1 MFGKKKQ
8 TSIGDPFFARVEQTE
23 IDLNDEVIQDL
34 AEKSGVS
41 ESWPN
46 VSLSGLQQ
54 FAAGLV
60 NDVVR
65 AGDHDVRLG
74 NVVYFISNEKGRAEP
89 TGLSWERATLTAGFE
104 NIVVSTADHIFN
116 DTEIRQDEDMTYD
129 IIVEAL
135 QPLMDAVLVDG
146 SLSSDDLPNLP
157 SAEQFRQARETGEV
171 LTVEPNK
178 FQRTT
183 AEVKLPVVE
192 STKADSTEAESSEH
206 TNDAIWEYPNGVTF
220 TAGPTIPKI
229 VDQPKRPSSGEI
241 VKPTVQAVVPTQD
254 NSEGVMTESD
264 PTQKLIDRVNLAPNA
279 FEMSDVKADLPA
291 EHPDYVVSH
300 LNADKAK
307 ANDFLNDTS
316 NIYTQKI
323 RKAMSDLLKQQQAK
337 TKAAVEQL
345 RDTNVAETVDAQMKE
360 ERATEFETRYAQAH
374 QAREAGYRTAVEDE
388 NARHD
393 NTLKTLK
400 SDFVSDLEALK
411 VSVNQELDNWF
422 IERSKDLQSNLQST
436 VDDQVSEVTSQAQTE
451 TLTSLKAL
459 RDDLLAQ
466 NTQSLLDMHQKLEE
480 DISHKRAQYQSEHEK
495 AMISATELES
505 AKTHAGNLSELE
517 QQVQIL
523 KQTNFNLEQQL
534 KGKDI
539 VNSDE
544 VSQLRQQL
552 QMLQN
557 APKTTSPDETNQQLM
572 TLLAAQMKQP
582 QVEQRKTSAWQSA
595 AIGVLAVLAIGGAG
609 FGGYAMAQHKTDSA
623 AQSSKAVSASSHN
636 EDNVTVT
643 IAPES
648 TEASSSSKVSTSSSQ
663 SSSSS
668 SQANSSSTLADRYHV
683 GEDVS
688 ATINGQTVSAKVVSV
703 QDNTITVHHDGYDYV
718 VPFDN

>member
-23 IDLNDEVIQDL
+23 IDLNDEVIKDL

-74 NVVYFISNEKGRAEP
+74 NVVYFITNEKGRAEP

-135 QPLMDAVLVDG
+135 QPLMDAVLADG
-146 SLSSDDLPNLP
+146 SLSSDDLPDLP
-157 SAEQFRQARETGEV
+157 SEEQFRQARETGEV

-183 AEVKLPVVE
+183 IEVKPPLVQDVDNETSDQSQEKVVK
-192 STKADSTEAESSEH
+192 TVPD
-206 TNDAIWEYPNGVTF
+206 
-220 TAGPTIPKI
+220 IPKI
-229 VDQPKRPSSGEI
+229 VDQPKQPSTAET
-241 VKPTVQAVVPTQD
+241 VKPIVRAVVPTQD
-254 NSEGVMTESD
+254 NSEGVVTESD
-264 PTQKLIDRVNLAPNA
+264 PTQKLIDRVNLRPNA
-279 FEMSDVKADLPA
+279 FELSDVKADLPA
-291 EHPDYVVSH
+291 EHPDYVVSR

-345 RDTNVAETVDAQMKE
+345 RDTNVSETVDAQMKE

-393 NTLKTLK
+393 HTLKTLK
-400 SDFVSDLEALK
+400 SEFVSDLEALK

-422 IERSKDLQSNLQST
+422 IERSKDLQSNLQAT
-436 VDDQVSEVTSQAQTE
+436 VDDQVSEVTLQAQTE

-459 RDDLLAQ
+459 RDELLAQ

-480 DISHKRAQYQSEHEK
+480 DISNKRAQYQSEHEK
-495 AMISATELES
+495 AMISATKLES
-505 AKTHAGNLSELE
+505 AKTHAGSLSELE

-523 KQTNFNLEQQL
+523 KQTNQNLEQQL
-534 KGKDI
+534 KGKDT

-557 APKTTSPDETNQQLM
+557 TRKTTSHDETNQQLM
-572 TLLAAQMKQP
+572 TLLAAQIKQP
-582 QVEQRKTSAWQSA
+582 QVEQKKTSAWQSA
-595 AIGVLAVLAIGGAG
+595 AIGVLAVLAIGDAG

-623 AQSSKAVSASSHN
+623 TQSSKSVSASSHN
-636 EDNVTVT
+636 EGNAIVTL
-643 IAPES
+643 APES
-648 TEASSSSKVSTSSSQ
+648 SEAGSSSKVSASSSQ

-683 GEDVS
+683 GEDVD
-688 ATINGQTVSAKVVSV
+688 ATINGQTVTAKVVSV
-703 QDNTITVHHDGYDYV
+703 QDKTITVHHDGYDYV

>member
-8 TSIGDPFFARVEQTE
+8 TSIGDPFFARVEQSE

-46 VSLSGLQQ
+46 VSLAGLQQ

-65 AGDHDVRLG
+65 AGDHDIRLG
-74 NVVYFISNEKGRAEP
+74 NVVYFITNEKGRAEP

-104 NIVVSTADHIFN
+104 NIVVGTADHIFN

-129 IIVEAL
+129 IIVEAI
-135 QPLMDAVLVDG
+135 QPLMDAVLADG
-146 SLSSDDLPNLP
+146 SLSSDDLPDLP
-157 SAEQFRQARETGEV
+157 SEEQFRQARETGEV
-171 LTVEPNK
+171 LTIEPNK

-183 AEVKLPVVE
+183 IEVKPPVVQAVE
-192 STKADSTEAESSEH
+192 NETSEQSQEKVVK
-206 TNDAIWEYPNGVTF
+206 TVPA
-220 TAGPTIPKI
+220 IPKI
-229 VDQPKRPSSGEI
+229 VDQPKQPSTAET
-241 VKPTVQAVVPTQD
+241 VKPMGRAVVPTQD

-264 PTQKLIDRVNLAPNA
+264 PTQKLIDCVNLAPNA
-279 FEMSDVKADLPA
+279 FEISDVKADLPA
-291 EHPDYVVSH
+291 EHPDYVVSR

-323 RKAMSDLLKQQQAK
+323 RKAMSDLLKQQQGK
-337 TKAAVEQL
+337 TKASVEQL
-345 RDTNVAETVDAQMKE
+345 RDTNVSETVDAQMKE
-360 ERATEFETRYAQAH
+360 ERANEFETRYARAH

-422 IERSKDLQSNLQST
+422 LERSKDLHSNLQAT
-436 VDDQVSEVTSQAQTE
+436 VDNQVSEVTSQAQTE

-459 RDDLLAQ
+459 RDELLAQ
-466 NTQSLLDMHQKLEE
+466 NSQSLLDMHQKLEE
-480 DISHKRAQYQSEHEK
+480 NISNKRAQYQSEHEQ
-495 AMISATELES
+495 AMISATELVS
-505 AKTHAGNLSELE
+505 AKTHAGNLSDLE

-523 KQTNFNLEQQL
+523 KQTNLNLEQQL
-534 KGKDI
+534 KGKAA
-539 VNSDE
+539 VNNDE

-557 APKTTSPDETNQQLM
+557 APKATAHDETNQQLM

-582 QVEQRKTSAWQSA
+582 PVAQKKASGWQSA

-609 FGGYAMAQHKTDSA
+609 FGGYAMAQHKTNSA
-623 AQSSKAVSASSHN
+623 AQSSKTVSASSHN
-636 EDNVTVT
+636 ESNATVT
-643 IAPES
+643 LAPDSTSSIA
-648 TEASSSSKVSTSSSQ
+648 TSKVESSSSQ

-668 SQANSSSTLADRYHV
+668 SQASSTSTLADRYHV
-683 GEDVS
+683 GEDVD
-688 ATINGQTVSAKVVSV
+688 ATINGQTVTAKVVSV
-703 QDNTITVHHDGYDYV
+703 QDKTITVHHDGYDYV

>member
-23 IDLNDEVIQDL
+23 IDLNDEVIKDL

-74 NVVYFISNEKGRAEP
+74 NVVYFITNEKGRAEP

-135 QPLMDAVLVDG
+135 QPLLDAVLADG
-146 SLSSDDLPNLP
+146 SLSSDDLPDLP
-157 SAEQFRQARETGEV
+157 SEEQFRQARETGEV

-183 AEVKLPVVE
+183 IEVKPPLVQDVDNETSDQSQEKVVK
-192 STKADSTEAESSEH
+192 TVPD
-206 TNDAIWEYPNGVTF
+206 
-220 TAGPTIPKI
+220 IPKI
-229 VDQPKRPSSGEI
+229 VDQPKQPSTAET
-241 VKPTVQAVVPTQD
+241 VKPIVRAVVPTQD
-254 NSEGVMTESD
+254 NSEGVVTESD
-264 PTQKLIDRVNLAPNA
+264 PTQKLIDRVNLTPNA
-279 FEMSDVKADLPA
+279 FELSDVKADLPA
-291 EHPDYVVSH
+291 EHPDYVVSR

-345 RDTNVAETVDAQMKE
+345 RDTNVSETVDAQMKE

-388 NARHD
+388 NARQN

-422 IERSKDLQSNLQST
+422 IERSKDLQSNLQAT

-459 RDDLLAQ
+459 RDELLAQ

-480 DISHKRAQYQSEHEK
+480 DISNKRAQYQSEHEK

-505 AKTHAGNLSELE
+505 AKTHAGSLSELE

-523 KQTNFNLEQQL
+523 KQTNLNLEQKL
-534 KGKDI
+534 KGKDA
-539 VNSDE
+539 VNNDE

-557 APKTTSPDETNQQLM
+557 APKTSSHDETNQQLM
-572 TLLAAQMKQP
+572 TLLAAQIKQP
-582 QVEQRKTSAWQSA
+582 QVEQKKTSAWQSA

-609 FGGYAMAQHKTDSA
+609 FGGYAIAQHKTDA
-623 AQSSKAVSASSHN
+623 TAQSSKAVSAISHN
-636 EDNVTVT
+636 EGNATVT
-643 IAPES
+643 LAPES
-648 TEASSSSKVSTSSSQ
+648 SEAGSSSKVSASSSQ

-683 GEDVS
+683 GEDVD
-688 ATINGQTVSAKVVSV
+688 ATINGQTVTAKVVSV
-703 QDNTITVHHDGYDYV
+703 QDKTITVHHDGYDYV

>member
-8 TSIGDPFFARVEQTE
+8 TSIGNPFFARVEQTE
-23 IDLNDEVIQDL
+23 IDFNDEVIKDL

-74 NVVYFISNEKGRAEP
+74 NVVYFITNEKGRAEP

-135 QPLMDAVLVDG
+135 QPLMDAVLTDG
-146 SLSSDDLPNLP
+146 SLSSDDLPDLP
-157 SAEQFRQARETGEV
+157 SEEQFRQARETGEV
-171 LTVEPNK
+171 LTIEPNK

-183 AEVKLPVVE
+183 IEVKPPV
-192 STKADSTEAESSEH
+192 
-206 TNDAIWEYPNGVTF
+206 
-220 TAGPTIPKI
+220 
-229 VDQPKRPSSGEI
+229 
-241 VKPTVQAVVPTQD
+241 VQAVENETSDQSHEKVVTTVPVIPKVVEQPIPTQD
-254 NSEGVMTESD
+254 NAEGIMTESD
-264 PTQKLIDRVNLAPNA
+264 PTQKLIDRVNLTPNA
-279 FEMSDVKADLPA
+279 FELSDVKADLPA
-291 EHPDYVVSH
+291 EHPDYVVSR

-422 IERSKDLQSNLQST
+422 IERSRDLQSNLQVT
-436 VDDQVSEVTSQAQTE
+436 VDDQVSEVMSQAQTE

-459 RDDLLAQ
+459 RDELLAQ

-480 DISHKRAQYQSEHEK
+480 DISNKRSQYQSEHEK

-505 AKTHAGNLSELE
+505 AKTHSGSLSELE

-523 KQTNFNLEQQL
+523 KQTNLNLEQQL
-534 KGKDI
+534 KGKDA
-539 VNSDE
+539 VNIDE

-557 APKTTSPDETNQQLM
+557 APKTTSHDETNQQLM
-572 TLLAAQMKQP
+572 TLLAAQIQQP
-582 QVEQRKTSAWQSA
+582 KVEQKKTSAWQSS
-595 AIGVLAVLAIGGAG
+595 AIGFLAVLAIGGAG
-609 FGGYAMAQHKTDSA
+609 FGGYAMAQHKTDA
-623 AQSSKAVSASSHN
+623 TAQSSKAVSASGHN
-636 EDNVTVT
+636 EGNATVT
-643 IAPES
+643 LAPES
-648 TEASSSSKVSTSSSQ
+648 SEAGSSSNVSASSSQ

-668 SQANSSSTLADRYHV
+668 SQANTSSTLADRYQV
-683 GEDVS
+683 GEDVD
-688 ATINGQTVSAKVVSV
+688 ATINGQTVTAKVVSV
-703 QDNTITVHHDGYDYV
+703 QDKTITVHHDGYDYV

>member
-23 IDLNDEVIQDL
+23 INLNDEVIQDL

-74 NVVYFISNEKGRAEP
+74 NVVYFITNEKGRAEP

-129 IIVEAL
+129 IIVDAL
-135 QPLMDAVLVDG
+135 QPLMDAVLADG
-146 SLSSDDLPNLP
+146 SLSSDDLPDLP
-157 SAEQFRQARETGEV
+157 SEEQFRQARETGEV
-171 LTVEPNK
+171 LTVEPKK

-183 AEVKLPVVE
+183 IEDKPPVVQAVE
-192 STKADSTEAESSEH
+192 NETSAQSQEK
-206 TNDAIWEYPNGVTF
+206 GVKTV
-220 TAGPTIPKI
+220 PDIPRI
-229 VDQPKRPSSGEI
+229 VDQPKQPSTAET
-241 VKPTVQAVVPTQD
+241 VKPIVRAVVPTQD
-254 NSEGVMTESD
+254 NSEGVMTEND
-264 PTQKLIDRVNLAPNA
+264 PTQKLIDRVNLSPNA
-279 FEMSDVKADLPA
+279 FEISDVKADLPA
-291 EHPDYVVSH
+291 EHPDYVVSR

-345 RDTNVAETVDAQMKE
+345 RDTNVSETVDAQMKE

-388 NARHD
+388 NTRHD

-422 IERSKDLQSNLQST
+422 IERSKDLQSNLQAT

-459 RDDLLAQ
+459 RDELLAQ
-466 NTQSLLDMHQKLEE
+466 NTRSLLDMHQKLGE
-480 DISHKRAQYQSEHEK
+480 DISNKRAQYQSEHEK

-505 AKTHAGNLSELE
+505 AKTHAGSLSELE

-523 KQTNFNLEQQL
+523 KQTNLNLEQQL
-534 KGKDI
+534 KSKDA
-539 VNSDE
+539 VNNDE

-557 APKTTSPDETNQQLM
+557 APKTSSHDETNQQLM
-572 TLLAAQMKQP
+572 TLLAAQIKQP
-582 QVEQRKTSAWQSA
+582 QVEQKKTSAWQSA

-609 FGGYAMAQHKTDSA
+609 FGGYAMAQHKTDA
-623 AQSSKAVSASSHN
+623 TAQSSKAVSASSHN
-636 EDNVTVT
+636 EGNATVT
-643 IAPES
+643 LAPELS
-648 TEASSSSKVSTSSSQ
+648 EAGSSSKVSASSSQ

-668 SQANSSSTLADRYHV
+668 SQANTSSTLADRYHV
-683 GEDVS
+683 GEDVD
-688 ATINGQTVSAKVVSV
+688 ATINGQTVTAKVVSV
-703 QDNTITVHHDGYDYV
+703 QDKTITVHHDGYDYV

>member
-1 MFGKKKQ
+1 MFWKKKQ
-8 TSIGDPFFARVEQTE
+8 TSIGEPFFARVEQTE

-65 AGDHDVRLG
+65 AGDHDLRLG
-74 NVVYFISNEKGRAEP
+74 HVVYFTTNEKGRAEP
-89 TGLSWERATLTAGFE
+89 TGLSWEKATLTAGFE

-116 DTEIRQDEDMTYD
+116 DTEIRQDEEMTYD

-135 QPLMDAVLVDG
+135 QPLMDAVIADG
-146 SLSSDDLPNLP
+146 TLSSDDLPVYP
-157 SAEQFRQARETGEV
+157 SEEQFRKARETGEV

-178 FQRTT
+178 FHRTT
-183 AEVKLPVVE
+183 IEVKPPLAQAVE
-192 STKADSTEAESSEH
+192 NEKAVPISPDVAKKAE
-206 TNDAIWEYPNGVTF
+206 
-220 TAGPTIPKI
+220 
-229 VDQPKRPSSGEI
+229 QPKLPSTDDTTKPN
-241 VKPTVQAVVPTQD
+241 VKTVVPTQD
-254 NSEGVMTESD
+254 KSAGIMNESD
-264 PTQKLIDRVNLAPNA
+264 PTQKLIDHVNLVPSA
-279 FEMSDVKADLPA
+279 FELSDVKPDLPA
-291 EHPDYVVSH
+291 EHPDYVVSR

-345 RDTNVAETVDAQMKE
+345 RDTNVAETVDAQMKA

-393 NTLKTLK
+393 QTLKTLK

-422 IERSKDLQSNLQST
+422 IERSKDLQSNLQAT
-436 VDDQVSEVTSQAQTE
+436 VADQVSEVTSQAQTE

-459 RDDLLAQ
+459 RDELLAQ

-480 DISHKRAQYQSEHEK
+480 DISNKRTQYQSEHEK

-523 KQTNFNLEQQL
+523 KQTNLNLEQQL
-534 KGKDI
+534 KGKDA
-539 VNSDE
+539 VNHDE
-544 VSQLRQQL
+544 VSQLKQQL

-557 APKTTSPDETNQQLM
+557 APKAQTHDDTNQQLM
-572 TLLAAQMKQP
+572 TLLATQMKQP
-582 QVEQRKTSAWQSA
+582 PVEQKKTSGWQSA
-595 AIGVLAVLAIGGAG
+595 VIGVLAVLAIGGAG
-609 FGGYAMAQHKTDSA
+609 LGGYAIAQHKTDTT
-623 AQSSKAVSASSHN
+623 AQSSKSVSASSHN
-636 EDNVTVT
+636 AGNATVSL
-643 IAPES
+643 AP
-648 TEASSSSKVSTSSSQ
+648 SSSDANSASKVSASSSSQ
-663 SSSSS
+663 SSVSS
-668 SQANSSSTLADRYHV
+668 SQASSSSTLADRYHI
-683 GEDVS
+683 GEEVQ
-688 ATINGQTVSAKVVSV
+688 ATINGQTVTAKVVSV
-703 QDNTITVHHDGYDYV
+703 QDKTITVHHDGYDYV

>member
-23 IDLNDEVIQDL
+23 IVLNDEVIQDL
-34 AEKSGVS
+34 ADKSGVS
-41 ESWPN
+41 ESWPD

-74 NVVYFISNEKGRAEP
+74 NVVYFITNEKGRAEP

-116 DTEIRQDEDMTYD
+116 ETEIRQDEDMTYD

-135 QPLMDAVLVDG
+135 QPLMDAVLADG
-146 SLSSDDLPNLP
+146 SLSSDDLPDLP
-157 SAEQFRQARETGEV
+157 SEEQFRQARETGEV

-178 FQRTT
+178 FKRKTIE
-183 AEVKLPVVE
+183 AKPPVVQAVE
-192 STKADSTEAESSEH
+192 NETIDQSQEK
-206 TNDAIWEYPNGVTF
+206 GVKTVP
-220 TAGPTIPKI
+220 AIPKI
-229 VDQPKRPSSGEI
+229 VDQPKQPSTAET
-241 VKPTVQAVVPTQD
+241 VKPIVRAVVPTQD

-291 EHPDYVVSH
+291 EHPDYVVSR

-345 RDTNVAETVDAQMKE
+345 RDTNVSETVDAQMKE

-374 QAREAGYRTAVEDE
+374 QAREAGYRTAVEYE

-422 IERSKDLQSNLQST
+422 IERSKDLQNNLQTT

-459 RDDLLAQ
+459 RDELLAQ

-505 AKTHAGNLSELE
+505 AKTHAGSLSELE

-523 KQTNFNLEQQL
+523 KQTNLNLEQQL
-534 KGKDI
+534 KGKDA

-557 APKTTSPDETNQQLM
+557 APKAQAHDDTNQQLM
-572 TLLAAQMKQP
+572 TLLATQMKQP
-582 QVEQRKTSAWQSA
+582 QVEQKKTSAWHSA

-623 AQSSKAVSASSHN
+623 AQSSKAVYASSHN
-636 EDNVTVT
+636 EGNATVT
-643 IAPES
+643 LAPES
-648 TEASSSSKVSTSSSQ
+648 SEAGSSSKVSASSSQ

-683 GEDVS
+683 GEDVD
-688 ATINGQTVSAKVVSV
+688 ATINGQTVTAKVVSV
-703 QDNTITVHHDGYDYV
+703 QDKTITVHHDGYDYV

>member
-8 TSIGDPFFARVEQTE
+8 TSIGDPFFARVEQSE
-23 IDLNDEVIQDL
+23 VDLNDEVIQDL
-34 AEKSGVS
+34 AEQSGVS

-54 FAAGLV
+54 FAVGLV

-65 AGDHDVRLG
+65 AGDHDIRLG
-74 NVVYFISNEKGRAEP
+74 NVVYFTTNERGRAEP

-135 QPLMDAVLVDG
+135 QPLMDAVLADG
-146 SLSSDDLPNLP
+146 SLSSDDLPDLP
-157 SAEQFRQARETGEV
+157 SGEQFRQARETGEA
-171 LTVEPNK
+171 LTIEPNK
-178 FQRTT
+178 FQRTN
-183 AEVKLPVVE
+183 AEVKPPVVE
-192 STKADSTEAESSEH
+192 SIKAESTESKSSAQSNE
-206 TNDAIWEYPNGVTF
+206 
-220 TAGPTIPKI
+220 KI
-229 VDQPKRPSSGEI
+229 VMTTPAIRKVVEQSKQPVSFESMQPN
-241 VKPTVQAVVPTQD
+241 VKAVVPSHD
-254 NSEGVMTESD
+254 ESESLTPESN
-264 PTQKLIDRVNLAPNA
+264 PTQKLIDRVNLMPTT
-279 FEMSDVKADLPA
+279 FEMSDVQPDLPA
-291 EHPDYVVSH
+291 EHPDYVISR

-323 RKAMSDLLKQQQAK
+323 RKAMADLLKQQQVK
-337 TKAAVEQL
+337 TKASVEQL
-345 RDTNVAETVDAQMKE
+345 RDTNVSETVDAQMKE
-360 ERATEFETRYAQAH
+360 ERANEFETRYARAH

-422 IERSKDLQSNLQST
+422 LERSKDLQSNLQAT
-436 VDDQVSEVTSQAQTE
+436 VNDQVSEVTSQAQTE

-466 NTQSLLDMHQKLEE
+466 NTQSLRDMHQKLEE
-480 DISHKRAQYQSEHEK
+480 DISNKQAQYQSEHEK

-505 AKTHAGNLSELE
+505 ARTHAGNLSDLE

-523 KQTNFNLEQQL
+523 KQTNLNLEQQL
-534 KGKDI
+534 KGKDT
-539 VNSDE
+539 VNNDE
-544 VSQLRQQL
+544 ISKLRQQL

-557 APKTTSPDETNQQLM
+557 ATKATVHDETNQQLM
-572 TLLAAQMKQP
+572 TLLASQMKQP
-582 QVEQRKTSAWQSA
+582 QVAQRKVNGWQSA

-623 AQSSKAVSASSHN
+623 TQSSKAVSASSHN
-636 EDNVTVT
+636 ESNATVT
-643 IAPES
+643 LAPES
-648 TEASSSSKVSTSSSQ
+648 TSSIATSKVESSSSQ

-668 SQANSSSTLADRYHV
+668 SQASSTSTLADRYHV
-683 GEDVS
+683 GEDVD
-688 ATINGQTVSAKVVSV
+688 ATINGQTVTAKVLSV
-703 QDNTITVHHDGYDYV
+703 QDKTITVHHDGYDYV

>member
-8 TSIGDPFFARVEQTE
+8 TSIGDPFFTRVEQTE
-23 IDLNDEVIQDL
+23 IDFNDEVIQGL
-34 AEKSGVS
+34 AEKSGIS

-74 NVVYFISNEKGRAEP
+74 NVVYFITNEKGRAEP

-116 DTEIRQDEDMTYD
+116 DTEIRQDEDMTYE

-135 QPLMDAVLVDG
+135 QPLMDAVLADG
-146 SLSSDDLPNLP
+146 SLSSDDLPDIP
-157 SAEQFRQARETGEV
+157 SEEQFRQARETGEV

-183 AEVKLPVVE
+183 IEVKPLVQAVDNETSDQSEEKVVKTV
-192 STKADSTEAESSEH
+192 SA
-206 TNDAIWEYPNGVTF
+206 
-220 TAGPTIPKI
+220 IPKI
-229 VDQPKRPSSGEI
+229 VERPKQPASGDI
-241 VKPTVQAVVPTQD
+241 VKPIVQAVVPTQD
-254 NSEGVMTESD
+254 NSEGVMTEND
-264 PTQKLIDRVNLAPNA
+264 PTQKLVDRVNLAPNA

-291 EHPDYVVSH
+291 EHPDYVVSR

-323 RKAMSDLLKQQQAK
+323 RKAMSDLLKQEQAK

-345 RDTNVAETVDAQMKE
+345 RDTNVSETVDAQMKE

-374 QAREAGYRTAVEDE
+374 RAREAGYRTAVEDE

-400 SDFVSDLEALK
+400 SEFVSDLEALK

-422 IERSKDLQSNLQST
+422 IERSKDLQSNLQAT

-451 TLTSLKAL
+451 TLTSLKL
-459 RDDLLAQ
+459 CVM
-466 NTQSLLDMHQKLEE
+466 S
-480 DISHKRAQYQSEHEK
+480 Y
-495 AMISATELES
+495 
-505 AKTHAGNLSELE
+505 
-517 QQVQIL
+517 
-523 KQTNFNLEQQL
+523 
-534 KGKDI
+534 
-539 VNSDE
+539 
-544 VSQLRQQL
+544 
-552 QMLQN
+552 
-557 APKTTSPDETNQQLM
+557 
-572 TLLAAQMKQP
+572 
-582 QVEQRKTSAWQSA
+582 
-595 AIGVLAVLAIGGAG
+595 
-609 FGGYAMAQHKTDSA
+609 
-623 AQSSKAVSASSHN
+623 
-636 EDNVTVT
+636 
-643 IAPES
+643 
-648 TEASSSSKVSTSSSQ
+648 
-663 SSSSS
+663 
-668 SQANSSSTLADRYHV
+668 
-683 GEDVS
+683 
-688 ATINGQTVSAKVVSV
+688 
-703 QDNTITVHHDGYDYV
+703 
-718 VPFDN
+718 

>member
-23 IDLNDEVIQDL
+23 IDINDEVIQDL

-74 NVVYFISNEKGRAEP
+74 NVVYFITNEKGRAEP

-135 QPLMDAVLVDG
+135 QPLMDAVLADG
-146 SLSSDDLPNLP
+146 SLSSDDLPDLP
-157 SAEQFRQARETGEV
+157 SEEQFRQARETGEV

-183 AEVKLPVVE
+183 IEIKPPVVQ
-192 STKADSTEAESSEH
+192 A
-206 TNDAIWEYPNGVTF
+206 
-220 TAGPTIPKI
+220 
-229 VDQPKRPSSGEI
+229 VDNETSDQSQEKVVKTVPDISKLVEQPKQPSTAET
-241 VKPTVQAVVPTQD
+241 VKPIVQAVVPTQD
-254 NSEGVMTESD
+254 NAEGVMTEND
-264 PTQKLIDRVNLAPNA
+264 PTQKLIDRVNLAPSA

-291 EHPDYVVSH
+291 EHPDYVVSR

-345 RDTNVAETVDAQMKE
+345 RDTNVSETVDAQMKE

-393 NTLKTLK
+393 NTFKTLK

-422 IERSKDLQSNLQST
+422 IERSKDLQSNLQAT

-480 DISHKRAQYQSEHEK
+480 
-495 AMISATELES
+495 
-505 AKTHAGNLSELE
+505 
-517 QQVQIL
+517 
-523 KQTNFNLEQQL
+523 
-534 KGKDI
+534 
-539 VNSDE
+539 

-557 APKTTSPDETNQQLM
+557 APKTTSHDETNQQLM
-572 TLLAAQMKQP
+572 TLLAAQIKQP
-582 QVEQRKTSAWQSA
+582 QVEQKKTSAWQSS
-595 AIGVLAVLAIGGAG
+595 AIGFLAVLAIGGAG
-609 FGGYAMAQHKTDSA
+609 FGGYAMAQHKTDA
-623 AQSSKAVSASSHN
+623 TAQSSKAVSASGHN
-636 EDNVTVT
+636 EGNATVT
-643 IAPES
+643 LAPES
-648 TEASSSSKVSTSSSQ
+648 SEAGSSSKVSASSSQ

-668 SQANSSSTLADRYHV
+668 SQANTSSTLADRYHV
-683 GEDVS
+683 GEDVD
-688 ATINGQTVSAKVVSV
+688 ATINGQTVTAKVVSV
-703 QDNTITVHHDGYDYV
+703 QDKTITVHHDGYDYV

>member
-34 AEKSGVS
+34 VEKSGVS
-41 ESWPN
+41 ENWPN
-46 VSLSGLQQ
+46 VSLTGLQK

-74 NVVYFISNEKGRAEP
+74 NVVYFINNEKGRAEP

-116 DTEIRQDEDMTYD
+116 DTEIRQDENMTYD

-135 QPLMDAVLVDG
+135 QPLMDALLADG
-146 SLSSDDLPNLP
+146 SLSSDDLPCLP
-157 SAEQFRQARETGEV
+157 SEEQFRQARETGEV

-183 AEVKLPVVE
+183 IEVKPLVQAVDNETSDQSQEKVVK
-192 STKADSTEAESSEH
+192 TVPA
-206 TNDAIWEYPNGVTF
+206 
-220 TAGPTIPKI
+220 IPKI
-229 VDQPKRPSSGEI
+229 FEQPKQPASGDI
-241 VKPTVQAVVPTQD
+241 VKPIVQAVVPTQD
-254 NSEGVMTESD
+254 NSEGVMTEND
-264 PTQKLIDRVNLAPNA
+264 PTQKLIDRVNLAQNA

-291 EHPDYVVSH
+291 EHPDYVVSR

-323 RKAMSDLLKQQQAK
+323 RKAMSDLLKQEQAK
-337 TKAAVEQL
+337 TKATVEQL
-345 RDTNVAETVDAQMKE
+345 RDTNISETVDAQMKE

-422 IERSKDLQSNLQST
+422 IERSKDLQNNLQTT

-459 RDDLLAQ
+459 RDELLAQ

-480 DISHKRAQYQSEHEK
+480 DISHKRAKYQSEHEK

-505 AKTHAGNLSELE
+505 AKTHAGSLSELE

-523 KQTNFNLEQQL
+523 KQTNLNLEQQL
-534 KGKDI
+534 KGKDA

-557 APKTTSPDETNQQLM
+557 APKTTSHDETNQQLM

-582 QVEQRKTSAWQSA
+582 QVEQKKTSAWQSA

-609 FGGYAMAQHKTDSA
+609 FGGYAMAQQRTDSA
-623 AQSSKAVSASSHN
+623 AQSSKAVYASSHN
-636 EDNVTVT
+636 EGNATVT
-643 IAPES
+643 LAPES
-648 TEASSSSKVSTSSSQ
+648 SEAGSSSKVSASSSQ

-668 SQANSSSTLADRYHV
+668 SQAKSSSTLADRYHV
-683 GEDVS
+683 GEDVD
-688 ATINGQTVSAKVVSV
+688 ATINGQTVTAKVVSV
-703 QDNTITVHHDGYDYV
+703 QDKTITVHHDGYDYV

>member
-8 TSIGDPFFARVEQTE
+8 TSIGDPFFARIEQTE
-23 IDLNDEVIQDL
+23 IDLNDEVIKDL

-46 VSLSGLQQ
+46 VSLSRLQQ

-74 NVVYFISNEKGRAEP
+74 NVVYFITNEKGRAEP
-89 TGLSWERATLTAGFE
+89 TGLSWERATLTVGFE

-135 QPLMDAVLVDG
+135 QPLMDAVLADG
-146 SLSSDDLPNLP
+146 SLSSDDLPDLP
-157 SAEQFRQARETGEV
+157 SEEQFRQARETGEV

-183 AEVKLPVVE
+183 IEVKPVVQAVDNE
-192 STKADSTEAESSEH
+192 TSDQSQEKVVKTVPA
-206 TNDAIWEYPNGVTF
+206 
-220 TAGPTIPKI
+220 IPKI
-229 VDQPKRPSSGEI
+229 VEQPKQPSTSEI
-241 VKPTVQAVVPTQD
+241 VKPTIQAVVPTQD
-254 NSEGVMTESD
+254 NPEEFMGESD
-264 PTQKLIDRVNLAPNA
+264 PTQKLIDRVNLVANA
-279 FEMSDVKADLPA
+279 FEMSDVKPDLPA
-291 EHPDYVVSH
+291 EHPDYVVSR

-307 ANDFLNDTS
+307 ANDFLNDSS

-337 TKAAVEQL
+337 AKAAVEQL
-345 RDTNVAETVDAQMKE
+345 RDTNVADTVDAQMKE
-360 ERATEFETRYAQAH
+360 ERATEFETRYGQAH
-374 QAREAGYRTAVEDE
+374 QAREAGYRADVEDE
-388 NARHD
+388 NTRHD
-393 NTLKTLK
+393 HTLKTLK

-422 IERSKDLQSNLQST
+422 IERSKNLQSNLQAT
-436 VDDQVSEVTSQAQTE
+436 VNDQVSEVTSQAQTE
-451 TLTSLKAL
+451 TLTSLKTL
-459 RDDLLAQ
+459 RDELLAQ

-480 DISHKRAQYQSEHEK
+480 DISNKRAQYQSEHEK

-523 KQTNFNLEQQL
+523 KQTNLNLEQQL
-534 KGKDI
+534 KGKDAA
-539 VNSDE
+539 NNDE
-544 VSQLRQQL
+544 ISQLRQQV
-552 QMLQN
+552 QMLEN
-557 APKTTSPDETNQQLM
+557 LPKTTPHDETNQQLM
-572 TLLAAQMKQP
+572 TLLATQMKQP
-582 QVEQRKTSAWQSA
+582 QSEPKPVKGKGWQTA
-595 AIGVLAVLAIGGAG
+595 AIGVLAALAIGGAG
-609 FGGYAMAQHKTDSA
+609 FGGYTMAQHKTDA
-623 AQSSKAVSASSHN
+623 TAQSSKADSASSHN
-636 EDNVTVT
+636 EGNATVT
-643 IAPES
+643 IASEL

-663 SSSSS
+663 SSS
-668 SQANSSSTLADRYHV
+668 QANSSSTLAERYHV

-688 ATINGQTVSAKVVSV
+688 ATINSQTVSAKVVSV

>member
-23 IDLNDEVIQDL
+23 IDLNDEAIQDL

-65 AGDHDVRLG
+65 AGDHDVHLG
-74 NVVYFISNEKGRAEP
+74 NVVYFITNEKGRAEP

-135 QPLMDAVLVDG
+135 QPLMDAVLADG
-146 SLSSDDLPNLP
+146 TLSSDDLPALP
-157 SAEQFRQARETGEV
+157 SEEQFRQAQETGEV
-171 LTVEPNK
+171 LAIEPRK
-178 FQRTT
+178 FAHNVATNT
-183 AEVKLPVVE
+183 PSFFGSSSADK
-192 STKADSTEAESSEH
+192 STLDEDADPFAANVPRDVAPKNPQSE
-206 TNDAIWEYPNGVTF
+206 
-220 TAGPTIPKI
+220 
-229 VDQPKRPSSGEI
+229 QPASGGI
-241 VKPTVQAVVPTQD
+241 VKPIVQAVVPTQD
-254 NSEGVMTESD
+254 NTEGVITEND
-264 PTQKLIDRVNLAPNA
+264 PTQKLIDRVNLSPNA

-291 EHPDYVVSH
+291 EHPDYVVSR

-337 TKAAVEQL
+337 AKAAVEQL
-345 RDTNVAETVDAQMKE
+345 RDTNVSETVDAQMKE

-400 SDFVSDLEALK
+400 SEFVSDLETLK

-422 IERSKDLQSNLQST
+422 IERSKDLQSNLQAT

-459 RDDLLAQ
+459 RDELLAQ

-480 DISHKRAQYQSEHEK
+480 DISNKRAQYQSEHEK

-505 AKTHAGNLSELE
+505 AKTHAGSLSELE

-523 KQTNFNLEQQL
+523 KQTNLNIEQQL
-534 KGKDI
+534 KGKDA
-539 VNSDE
+539 VNNDE
-544 VSQLRQQL
+544 VSQLRQRL

-557 APKTTSPDETNQQLM
+557 APKTSSHDETNQQLM
-572 TLLAAQMKQP
+572 TLLAAQIKQP
-582 QVEQRKTSAWQSA
+582 QVEQKKTSAWQSS
-595 AIGVLAVLAIGGAG
+595 AIGFLAVLAIGGAG
-609 FGGYAMAQHKTDSA
+609 FGGYAMAQHKTDA
-623 AQSSKAVSASSHN
+623 TAQSSKAVSASGHKEGN
-636 EDNVTVT
+636 ATVT
-643 IAPES
+643 LAPES
-648 TEASSSSKVSTSSSQ
+648 SEAGSSSKVSASSSQ

-668 SQANSSSTLADRYHV
+668 SQANTSSTLADRYHV
-683 GEDVS
+683 GEDVD
-688 ATINGQTVSAKVVSV
+688 ATINGQTVTAKVVSV
-703 QDNTITVHHDGYDYV
+703 QDKTITVQHDGYDYV

>member
-8 TSIGDPFFARVEQTE
+8 TRIGDPFFARVEQTE
-23 IDLNDEVIQDL
+23 IDLNDEVIKDL

-74 NVVYFISNEKGRAEP
+74 NVVYFITNEKGRAEP

-135 QPLMDAVLVDG
+135 QPLMDAVLADG
-146 SLSSDDLPNLP
+146 SLSSDDLPDLP
-157 SAEQFRQARETGEV
+157 SEEQFRQARETGEV

-183 AEVKLPVVE
+183 IEVKPPVVQAVDNE
-192 STKADSTEAESSEH
+192 TSDQSQERVVKTVPA
-206 TNDAIWEYPNGVTF
+206 
-220 TAGPTIPKI
+220 IPKI
-229 VDQPKRPSSGEI
+229 VEQPKQPASGDI
-241 VKPTVQAVVPTQD
+241 VKPIVQAVVPTQD

-264 PTQKLIDRVNLAPNA
+264 PTQKLIDRVNLTPNA
-279 FEMSDVKADLPA
+279 FELSDVKADLPA
-291 EHPDYVVSH
+291 EHPDYVVSR

-337 TKAAVEQL
+337 TKASVEQL

-388 NARHD
+388 NSRHD
-393 NTLKTLK
+393 NTLKKLK

-422 IERSKDLQSNLQST
+422 IERSKDLQSNLQAT

-466 NTQSLLDMHQKLEE
+466 NTQSLLDMHQKLGE
-480 DISHKRAQYQSEHEK
+480 DISNKRAQYQSEHEK

-505 AKTHAGNLSELE
+505 AKTHAGSLSELE

-523 KQTNFNLEQQL
+523 KQTNLNLEQQL
-534 KGKDI
+534 KGKDA
-539 VNSDE
+539 VNNDE

-557 APKTTSPDETNQQLM
+557 APKTSAHDETNQQLM
-572 TLLAAQMKQP
+572 TLLAAQIKQP
-582 QVEQRKTSAWQSA
+582 QVEQKKTSVWQSA
-595 AIGVLAVLAIGGAG
+595 AIGVLSVLAIGGAG
-609 FGGYAMAQHKTDSA
+609 FGGYAMAQHKTDA
-623 AQSSKAVSASSHN
+623 TAQSSKAVSASSHKEGN
-636 EDNVTVT
+636 ATVT
-643 IAPES
+643 IASES
-648 TEASSSSKVSTSSSQ
+648 SEAGSSSKVSASSSQ

-683 GEDVS
+683 GEDVD
-688 ATINGQTVSAKVVSV
+688 ATINGQTVTAKVVSV
-703 QDNTITVHHDGYDYV
+703 QDKTITVHHDGYDYV

>member
-23 IDLNDEVIQDL
+23 IDINDEVIQDL

-74 NVVYFISNEKGRAEP
+74 NVVYFITNEKGRAEP

-135 QPLMDAVLVDG
+135 QPLMDAVLADG
-146 SLSSDDLPNLP
+146 SLSSDDLPDLP
-157 SAEQFRQARETGEV
+157 SEEQFRQARETGEV

-183 AEVKLPVVE
+183 IEIKPPVVQ
-192 STKADSTEAESSEH
+192 A
-206 TNDAIWEYPNGVTF
+206 
-220 TAGPTIPKI
+220 
-229 VDQPKRPSSGEI
+229 VDNETSDQSQEKVVKTVPDISKLVEQPKQPSTAET
-241 VKPTVQAVVPTQD
+241 VKPIVQAVVPTQD
-254 NSEGVMTESD
+254 NAEGVMTEND
-264 PTQKLIDRVNLAPNA
+264 PTQKLIDRVNLAPSA

-291 EHPDYVVSH
+291 EHPDYVVSR

-345 RDTNVAETVDAQMKE
+345 RDTNVSETVDAQMKE

-422 IERSKDLQSNLQST
+422 IERSKDLQSNLQAT
-436 VDDQVSEVTSQAQTE
+436 GDDQVSEVTSQAQTE

-466 NTQSLLDMHQKLEE
+466 NTQSLLDMHHKLE
-480 DISHKRAQYQSEHEK
+480 
-495 AMISATELES
+495 
-505 AKTHAGNLSELE
+505 
-517 QQVQIL
+517 
-523 KQTNFNLEQQL
+523 
-534 KGKDI
+534 
-539 VNSDE
+539 E

-557 APKTTSPDETNQQLM
+557 APKTTSHDETNQQLM
-572 TLLAAQMKQP
+572 TLLAAQIKQP
-582 QVEQRKTSAWQSA
+582 QVEQKKTSAWQSS
-595 AIGVLAVLAIGGAG
+595 AIGFLAVLAIGGAG
-609 FGGYAMAQHKTDSA
+609 FGGYAMAQHKTDA
-623 AQSSKAVSASSHN
+623 TAQSSKAVSASGHN
-636 EDNVTVT
+636 EGNATVT
-643 IAPES
+643 LAPES
-648 TEASSSSKVSTSSSQ
+648 SEAGSSSKVSASSSQ

-668 SQANSSSTLADRYHV
+668 SQANTSSTLADRYHV
-683 GEDVS
+683 GEDVD
-688 ATINGQTVSAKVVSV
+688 ATINGQTVTAKVVSV
-703 QDNTITVHHDGYDYV
+703 QDKTITVHHDGYDYV

>member
-23 IDLNDEVIQDL
+23 IDLNDEVIKDL

-74 NVVYFISNEKGRAEP
+74 NVVYFITNEKGRAEP

-135 QPLMDAVLVDG
+135 QPLMDAVLADG
-146 SLSSDDLPNLP
+146 SLSSDDLPALP
-157 SAEQFRQARETGEV
+157 SEEQFRQARETGEV

-183 AEVKLPVVE
+183 IEVKPPVVQAVDNE
-192 STKADSTEAESSEH
+192 TSDRSQEKVVKTVPD
-206 TNDAIWEYPNGVTF
+206 
-220 TAGPTIPKI
+220 IPKI
-229 VDQPKRPSSGEI
+229 VDQPKQPSRDET

-254 NSEGVMTESD
+254 NAEGIMTESD
-264 PTQKLIDRVNLAPNA
+264 PTQKLIDRVNLSPNA

-291 EHPDYVVSH
+291 EHPDYVVSR

-307 ANDFLNDTS
+307 VNDFLNYTS

-345 RDTNVAETVDAQMKE
+345 RDTNVSETVDAQMKE

-388 NARHD
+388 NVRHD

-422 IERSKDLQSNLQST
+422 IERSKDLQSNLQAT

-480 DISHKRAQYQSEHEK
+480 DISNKRAQYQSEHEK

-523 KQTNFNLEQQL
+523 KQTNLNLEQQL
-534 KGKDI
+534 KGKDA

-557 APKTTSPDETNQQLM
+557 APKTTSHDETNQQLM
-572 TLLAAQMKQP
+572 TLLAAQIKQP
-582 QVEQRKTSAWQSA
+582 QVEQKKTSAWQSS
-595 AIGVLAVLAIGGAG
+595 AIGFLAVLAIGGAG
-609 FGGYAMAQHKTDSA
+609 FGGYAMAQHKTDA
-623 AQSSKAVSASSHN
+623 TAQSSKAVSASGHN
-636 EDNVTVT
+636 EGNATVT
-643 IAPES
+643 LAPES
-648 TEASSSSKVSTSSSQ
+648 SEAGSSSKVSASSSQ
-663 SSSSS
+663 SNSSS
-668 SQANSSSTLADRYHV
+668 SQANTSSTLADRYHV
-683 GEDVS
+683 GEDVD
-688 ATINGQTVSAKVVSV
+688 ATINGQTVTAKVVSV
-703 QDNTITVHHDGYDYV
+703 QDKTITVHHDGYDYV

>member
-8 TSIGDPFFARVEQTE
+8 TSIGEPFFARVEQTE

-74 NVVYFISNEKGRAEP
+74 NVVYFITNEKGRAEP
-89 TGLSWERATLTAGFE
+89 TGLSWERATLTAGFD

-116 DTEIRQDEDMTYD
+116 DTEIRQDEDMTYE

-135 QPLMDAVLVDG
+135 QPLMDAVLADG
-146 SLSSDDLPNLP
+146 SLSSDDLPDLP
-157 SAEQFRQARETGEV
+157 YEEQFRQARETGVV
-171 LTVEPNK
+171 LTVEPKK

-183 AEVKLPVVE
+183 IEDKPQVVQAVENETSAQSQEKGVKTVL
-192 STKADSTEAESSEH
+192 D
-206 TNDAIWEYPNGVTF
+206 
-220 TAGPTIPKI
+220 IPKI
-229 VDQPKRPSSGEI
+229 VDQPKQPSTAETMKPI
-241 VKPTVQAVVPTQD
+241 VRAVVPTQD

-279 FEMSDVKADLPA
+279 FELSDVKADLPA
-291 EHPDYVVSH
+291 EHPDYVVSR

-345 RDTNVAETVDAQMKE
+345 RDTNVSETVDAQMKE

-374 QAREAGYRTAVEDE
+374 QAREASYRTAVEDE

-422 IERSKDLQSNLQST
+422 MERSKDLQSNLQAT
-436 VDDQVSEVTSQAQTE
+436 VDDQASEVTSQAQTE

-459 RDDLLAQ
+459 RDELLAQ

-480 DISHKRAQYQSEHEK
+480 DINNKRAQYQSEHAK

-505 AKTHAGNLSELE
+505 AKTHAGSLSELE

-523 KQTNFNLEQQL
+523 KQTNLNLEQQL
-534 KGKDI
+534 KGLDA
-539 VNSDE
+539 VNNDE

-557 APKTTSPDETNQQLM
+557 APKTSSHDETNQQLM
-572 TLLAAQMKQP
+572 TLLAAQIKQP
-582 QVEQRKTSAWQSA
+582 QVEQKKTSAWQSA

-609 FGGYAMAQHKTDSA
+609 FDGYAIAQHKTDA
-623 AQSSKAVSASSHN
+623 TAQSSKAVSASGHN
-636 EDNVTVT
+636 EGNATVT
-643 IAPES
+643 LAPES
-648 TEASSSSKVSTSSSQ
+648 SEAGSSSKVSASSSQ

-668 SQANSSSTLADRYHV
+668 SQANTSSTLADRYHV
-683 GEDVS
+683 GEDVD
-688 ATINGQTVSAKVVSV
+688 ATINGQTVTAKVVSV
-703 QDNTITVHHDGYDYV
+703 QDKTITVHHDGYDYV

>member
-8 TSIGDPFFARVEQTE
+8 TSIGDPFFARVEQSE
-23 IDLNDEVIQDL
+23 IDINDEVIQDL
-34 AEKSGVS
+34 AEKSGVN

-46 VSLSGLQQ
+46 VSLAGLQQ

-74 NVVYFISNEKGRAEP
+74 NVVYFITNEKGRAEP

-129 IIVEAL
+129 IIIAAL
-135 QPLMDAVLVDG
+135 QPLMDAVLADG
-146 SLSSDDLPNLP
+146 SLSSDDLPDLP
-157 SAEQFRQARETGEV
+157 SEEKFRQARETGEA
-171 LTVEPNK
+171 LTIEPNK
-178 FQRTT
+178 FQRTN
-183 AEVKLPVVE
+183 AEVKPPVVE
-192 STKADSTEAESSEH
+192 SIKTESTESKSSAQSNENIVMTTSAIRKVVEQSKQPVSFESMQ
-206 TNDAIWEYPNGVTF
+206 PN
-220 TAGPTIPKI
+220 
-229 VDQPKRPSSGEI
+229 
-241 VKPTVQAVVPTQD
+241 VKAVVPSHD
-254 NSEGVMTESD
+254 ESESLMPESN
-264 PTQKLIDRVNLAPNA
+264 PTQKLIDRVNLMPTT
-279 FEMSDVKADLPA
+279 FEMSDVQPDLPA
-291 EHPDYVVSH
+291 EHPDYVISR

-323 RKAMSDLLKQQQAK
+323 RKAMADLLKQQQVK
-337 TKAAVEQL
+337 TEAAVKQL
-345 RDTNVAETVDAQMKE
+345 RDTNVSETVDAQMKK
-360 ERATEFETRYAQAH
+360 ERANEFETRYARAH

-411 VSVNQELDNWF
+411 VSVNQELDSWF
-422 IERSKDLQSNLQST
+422 LERSKDLQSNLQAT
-436 VDDQVSEVTSQAQTE
+436 VNDQVSEVTSQAQTE

-466 NTQSLLDMHQKLEE
+466 NTQSLRDMHQKLEE
-480 DISHKRAQYQSEHEK
+480 DISNKQAQYQSEHEK

-505 AKTHAGNLSELE
+505 ARTHAGNLSDLE

-523 KQTNFNLEQQL
+523 KQTNLNLEQQL
-534 KGKDI
+534 KGKDT
-539 VNSDE
+539 VNNDE
-544 VSQLRQQL
+544 ISKLRQQL

-557 APKTTSPDETNQQLM
+557 APKATVHDKTNQQLM
-572 TLLAAQMKQP
+572 TLLASQMKQP
-582 QVEQRKTSAWQSA
+582 QVAQRKVNGWQSA

-623 AQSSKAVSASSHN
+623 TQSSKAVSASSHN
-636 EDNVTVT
+636 ESNATVT
-643 IAPES
+643 LAPDSTSSIA
-648 TEASSSSKVSTSSSQ
+648 TSKVEASSSQ

-668 SQANSSSTLADRYHV
+668 SQASSTSTLADRYHV
-683 GEDVS
+683 GEDVDV
-688 ATINGQTVSAKVVSV
+688 TINGQTVTAKVVSV
-703 QDNTITVHHDGYDYV
+703 QDKTITVHHDGYDYV

>member
-8 TSIGDPFFARVEQTE
+8 TSIGEPFFARVEQTE
-23 IDLNDEVIQDL
+23 IDLNDEVIQEL

-74 NVVYFISNEKGRAEP
+74 NVVYFITNEKGRAEP

-135 QPLMDAVLVDG
+135 QPLMDAVLADG
-146 SLSSDDLPNLP
+146 SLSSDDLPALP
-157 SAEQFRQARETGEV
+157 SEEQFRQARETGEV

-183 AEVKLPVVE
+183 IEVKPPVVQAVE
-192 STKADSTEAESSEH
+192 NETSDRSQEKVVKTVPD
-206 TNDAIWEYPNGVTF
+206 
-220 TAGPTIPKI
+220 IPKI
-229 VDQPKRPSSGEI
+229 VDQPKQPSTAET
-241 VKPTVQAVVPTQD
+241 VKPIVQAVVPTQD
-254 NSEGVMTESD
+254 NSVGVMTESD

-279 FEMSDVKADLPA
+279 FEMSDVSDVKSDLPA
-291 EHPDYVVSH
+291 EHPDYVVSR

-422 IERSKDLQSNLQST
+422 IERSKDLQSNLQVT
-436 VDDQVSEVTSQAQTE
+436 VDDQVSEVMSQAQTE

-459 RDDLLAQ
+459 RDELLAQ

-480 DISHKRAQYQSEHEK
+480 DISNKRAQYQSEHEK

-505 AKTHAGNLSELE
+505 AKTHAGSLSELE

-523 KQTNFNLEQQL
+523 KQTNLNLEQKL
-534 KGKDI
+534 KGKDA
-539 VNSDE
+539 VNNDE

-552 QMLQN
+552 QMLQS
-557 APKTTSPDETNQQLM
+557 APKTSSHDETNQQLM
-572 TLLAAQMKQP
+572 TLLAAQIKQP
-582 QVEQRKTSAWQSA
+582 QVEQKKTSAWQSA
-595 AIGVLAVLAIGGAG
+595 AISVLAVLAIGGAG
-609 FGGYAMAQHKTDSA
+609 FGGYAMAQHKTDA
-623 AQSSKAVSASSHN
+623 TAQSSKAVSSSSHN
-636 EDNVTVT
+636 EGNATVAL
-643 IAPES
+643 APES
-648 TEASSSSKVSTSSSQ
+648 SEAGSSSKVSASSSQ

-668 SQANSSSTLADRYHV
+668 SQANTSSTLADRYHV
-683 GEDVS
+683 GEDVD
-688 ATINGQTVSAKVVSV
+688 ATINGQTVTAKVVSV
-703 QDNTITVHHDGYDYV
+703 QDKTITVHHDGYDYV

>member
-8 TSIGDPFFARVEQTE
+8 TSIGDPFFARVEQSE

-46 VSLSGLQQ
+46 VSLAGLQQ

-65 AGDHDVRLG
+65 AGDHDVRIG
-74 NVVYFISNEKGRAEP
+74 NVVYFTTNEKGRAEP

-135 QPLMDAVLVDG
+135 QPLMDAVIAD
-146 SLSSDDLPNLP
+146 STLSSDDLPDLP
-157 SAEQFRQARETGEV
+157 SEEQFRQARETGEV
-171 LTVEPNK
+171 LAVEPNK
-178 FQRTT
+178 LQRTT
-183 AEVKLPVVE
+183 LEDKPPVIE
-192 STKADSTEAESSEH
+192 ADKAESREQP
-206 TNDAIWEYPNGVTF
+206 NDVTF
-220 TAGPTIPKI
+220 TAGPDIPKI
-229 VDQPKRPSSGEI
+229 FEQLKQTSTGET
-241 VKPTVQAVVPTQD
+241 VKPTVQAVVPDQN
-254 NSEGVMTESD
+254 NSEGVITEND

-279 FEMSDVKADLPA
+279 FEISDVKADLPA
-291 EHPDYVVSH
+291 EHPDYVVSR

-323 RKAMSDLLKQQQAK
+323 RKAMADLLKQQQAK
-337 TKAAVEQL
+337 TKASVEQL
-345 RDTNVAETVDAQMKE
+345 RDTNVSETVDAQMKE
-360 ERATEFETRYAQAH
+360 ERANEFETRYARAH

-422 IERSKDLQSNLQST
+422 LERSKDLQSNLQAT
-436 VDDQVSEVTSQAQTE
+436 VNDQVSEVTSQAQTE

-466 NTQSLLDMHQKLEE
+466 NTQSLRDMHQKLEE
-480 DISHKRAQYQSEHEK
+480 DISNKRAQYQSEHEQ

-523 KQTNFNLEQQL
+523 KQTNLTLEQQL
-534 KGKDI
+534 KGKDA
-539 VNSDE
+539 VNNDE

-557 APKTTSPDETNQQLM
+557 APKTPSHDETNQQLM

-582 QVEQRKTSAWQSA
+582 QVAQKKASGWQSA

-609 FGGYAMAQHKTDSA
+609 FGGYAMAQHKPDST
-623 AQSSKAVSASSHN
+623 AQSSKTVSASSHTESN
-636 EDNVTVT
+636 ATVT
-643 IAPES
+643 LAPDSTSSIA
-648 TEASSSSKVSTSSSQ
+648 TSKVESSSSQ

-668 SQANSSSTLADRYHV
+668 SQASSTSTLADRYHV
-683 GEDVS
+683 GEDVD
-688 ATINGQTVSAKVVSV
+688 ATINGQTVTAKVVSV
-703 QDNTITVHHDGYDYV
+703 QDKTITVHHDGYDYV

>member
-1 MFGKKKQ
+1 M
-8 TSIGDPFFARVEQTE
+8 
-23 IDLNDEVIQDL
+23 
-34 AEKSGVS
+34 
-41 ESWPN
+41 
-46 VSLSGLQQ
+46 
-54 FAAGLV
+54 
-60 NDVVR
+60 
-65 AGDHDVRLG
+65 
-74 NVVYFISNEKGRAEP
+74 
-89 TGLSWERATLTAGFE
+89 
-104 NIVVSTADHIFN
+104 
-116 DTEIRQDEDMTYD
+116 
-129 IIVEAL
+129 
-135 QPLMDAVLVDG
+135 
-146 SLSSDDLPNLP
+146 
-157 SAEQFRQARETGEV
+157 
-171 LTVEPNK
+171 
-178 FQRTT
+178 
-183 AEVKLPVVE
+183 
-192 STKADSTEAESSEH
+192 
-206 TNDAIWEYPNGVTF
+206 
-220 TAGPTIPKI
+220 
-229 VDQPKRPSSGEI
+229 
-241 VKPTVQAVVPTQD
+241 KPIVQAVVPTQD
-254 NSEGVMTESD
+254 NSEGVMTEND

-291 EHPDYVVSH
+291 EHPDYVVSR

-337 TKAAVEQL
+337 TKTAVEQL
-345 RDTNVAETVDAQMKE
+345 RDTNVSETVDAQMKE

-374 QAREAGYRTAVEDE
+374 QDREAGYRTAVEDE

-422 IERSKDLQSNLQST
+422 IERSKDLQSNLQAT

-459 RDDLLAQ
+459 RDELVAQ

-480 DISHKRAQYQSEHEK
+480 DISNKRAQYQSEHEK

-505 AKTHAGNLSELE
+505 AKTHAGSLSELE

-523 KQTNFNLEQQL
+523 KQTNLNLEQQL
-534 KGKDI
+534 KGKDA
-539 VNSDE
+539 VNNDE
-544 VSQLRQQL
+544 VSQLKQQL

-557 APKTTSPDETNQQLM
+557 APKTTSHDETNQQLM
-572 TLLAAQMKQP
+572 TLLAAQIKQP
-582 QVEQRKTSAWQSA
+582 QVEQKKTSAWQSA

-623 AQSSKAVSASSHN
+623 TQSSKAVSASSHN
-636 EDNVTVT
+636 EGNATVT
-643 IAPES
+643 LAPES
-648 TEASSSSKVSTSSSQ
+648 SEAGSSSKVSASSSQ
-663 SSSSS
+663 SS

-683 GEDVS
+683 GEDVD
-688 ATINGQTVSAKVVSV
+688 ATINGQTVTAKVVSV
-703 QDNTITVHHDGYDYV
+703 QDKTITVHHDGYDYV

>member
-23 IDLNDEVIQDL
+23 IDLNDEVIKDL

-74 NVVYFISNEKGRAEP
+74 NVVYFITNEKGRAEP

-135 QPLMDAVLVDG
+135 QPLMDAVLADG
-146 SLSSDDLPNLP
+146 SLSSDDLPDLP
-157 SAEQFRQARETGEV
+157 SEEQFRQARETGEV

-183 AEVKLPVVE
+183 IEVKPPVVQAVDNE
-192 STKADSTEAESSEH
+192 TSDQSQEKVVKTVPD
-206 TNDAIWEYPNGVTF
+206 
-220 TAGPTIPKI
+220 IPKI
-229 VDQPKRPSSGEI
+229 VDQPKQPSTAET
-241 VKPTVQAVVPTQD
+241 VKPIVRAVVPTQD

-264 PTQKLIDRVNLAPNA
+264 PTQKLIDRVNLTPNA
-279 FEMSDVKADLPA
+279 FELSDVKADLPA
-291 EHPDYVVSH
+291 EHPDYVVSR

-393 NTLKTLK
+393 KTLKTLK

-422 IERSKDLQSNLQST
+422 IERSKDLQSNLQAT
-436 VDDQVSEVTSQAQTE
+436 VDNQVSEVTSQAQTE

-459 RDDLLAQ
+459 RDELLAQ

-480 DISHKRAQYQSEHEK
+480 DISNKRAPYQSEHEK

-505 AKTHAGNLSELE
+505 AKTHAGSLSELE

-523 KQTNFNLEQQL
+523 KQTNLNLEQKL
-534 KGKDI
+534 KGKDA
-539 VNSDE
+539 VNNDE

-557 APKTTSPDETNQQLM
+557 APKTTSHDETNQQLM
-572 TLLAAQMKQP
+572 TLLAAQIKQP
-582 QVEQRKTSAWQSA
+582 QVEQKKTSAWQSS
-595 AIGVLAVLAIGGAG
+595 AIGFLAVLAIGGAG
-609 FGGYAMAQHKTDSA
+609 FGGYAMAQHKTDA
-623 AQSSKAVSASSHN
+623 TAQSSKAVSASGHN
-636 EDNVTVT
+636 EGNATVT
-643 IAPES
+643 LAPES
-648 TEASSSSKVSTSSSQ
+648 SEAGSSSKVSVSSSQ

-668 SQANSSSTLADRYHV
+668 SQANSSFTLADRYHV
-683 GEDVS
+683 GEDVD
-688 ATINGQTVSAKVVSV
+688 ATINGQTVTAKVVSV
-703 QDNTITVHHDGYDYV
+703 QDKTITVHHDGYDYV

>member
-8 TSIGDPFFARVEQTE
+8 TSIGDPFFARVEQSE

-34 AEKSGVS
+34 PEKGGVS

-74 NVVYFISNEKGRAEP
+74 NIVYFIINEKGRAEP

-129 IIVEAL
+129 IIIEAL
-135 QPLMDAVLVDG
+135 QPLMDAVLADG
-146 SLSSDDLPNLP
+146 SLSSDDLPVLP
-157 SAEQFRQARETGEV
+157 SEEQFRQARETGEV

-183 AEVKLPVVE
+183 IEVKPPVVQ
-192 STKADSTEAESSEH
+192 ADENETSEQSLEKVG
-206 TNDAIWEYPNGVTF
+206 TTVSV
-220 TAGPTIPKI
+220 IPK
-229 VDQPKRPSSGEI
+229 VDEQLKQPVSFEQAQPR
-241 VKPTVQAVVPTQD
+241 VKAVVPSHDQYEQLMPE
-254 NSEGVMTESD
+254 SE

-279 FEMSDVKADLPA
+279 FEMSDVKDDLPA
-291 EHPDYVVSH
+291 EHPDYVVSR

-360 ERATEFETRYAQAH
+360 ERSTEFETRYAQAH

-393 NTLKTLK
+393 NTLKTIK

-422 IERSKDLQSNLQST
+422 IERSKDLQSNLQAT

-459 RDDLLAQ
+459 RDELLAQ

-523 KQTNFNLEQQL
+523 KQTNLNLEQQL
-534 KGKDI
+534 KGKDA

-557 APKTTSPDETNQQLM
+557 APKTTSHDETNHQLM

-582 QVEQRKTSAWQSA
+582 QVEQKKTSAWQSA
-595 AIGVLAVLAIGGAG
+595 RIGVLAVLAIGGAG
-609 FGGYAMAQHKTDSA
+609 FGGYAIAQHKTDSA
-623 AQSSKAVSASSHN
+623 TQSSKAVSASSHN
-636 EDNVTVT
+636 EGNATVT
-643 IAPES
+643 LAPES
-648 TEASSSSKVSTSSSQ
+648 SEDGSSSKVSASSSQ

-683 GEDVS
+683 GEDVD
-688 ATINGQTVSAKVVSV
+688 ATINGQTVTAKVVSV
-703 QDNTITVHHDGYDYV
+703 QDKTITVHHDGYDYV

>member
-23 IDLNDEVIQDL
+23 IDLNDEVIKDL
-34 AEKSGVS
+34 AEKNGVS

-74 NVVYFISNEKGRAEP
+74 NVVYFITNEKGRAEP

-135 QPLMDAVLVDG
+135 QPLMDAVLADG
-146 SLSSDDLPNLP
+146 SLSSDDLPDLP
-157 SAEQFRQARETGEV
+157 SEEQFRQARETGEV

-183 AEVKLPVVE
+183 IEVKPPLVQDVDNETSDQSQEKVVK
-192 STKADSTEAESSEH
+192 TVPA
-206 TNDAIWEYPNGVTF
+206 
-220 TAGPTIPKI
+220 IPKI
-229 VDQPKRPSSGEI
+229 VEQPKQPTSGEI

-254 NSEGVMTESD
+254 NSEGAMTESD

-279 FEMSDVKADLPA
+279 FEISDVKADLPA
-291 EHPDYVVSH
+291 EHSDYVVSR

-345 RDTNVAETVDAQMKE
+345 RDTNVSETVDAQMKE

-400 SDFVSDLEALK
+400 SDFVTDLEALK

-422 IERSKDLQSNLQST
+422 IERSKDLQSNLQAT

-480 DISHKRAQYQSEHEK
+480 DISNKRAQYQSEHEK

-505 AKTHAGNLSELE
+505 AKTHAGSLSELE

-523 KQTNFNLEQQL
+523 KQTNLNLEQQL
-534 KGKDI
+534 KGKDA
-539 VNSDE
+539 VNNDE
-544 VSQLRQQL
+544 VSQLRQRL

-557 APKTTSPDETNQQLM
+557 APKTSSHDETNQQLM
-572 TLLAAQMKQP
+572 TLLAAQIKQP
-582 QVEQRKTSAWQSA
+582 QVEQKKTSAWQSS
-595 AIGVLAVLAIGGAG
+595 AIGFLAVLAIGGAG
-609 FGGYAMAQHKTDSA
+609 FGGYAMAQHKTDA
-623 AQSSKAVSASSHN
+623 TAQSSKAVSASGHKEGN
-636 EDNVTVT
+636 ATVT
-643 IAPES
+643 LAPES
-648 TEASSSSKVSTSSSQ
+648 SEAGSSSKVSASSSQ

-668 SQANSSSTLADRYHV
+668 SQANTSSTLADRYHV
-683 GEDVS
+683 GEDVD
-688 ATINGQTVSAKVVSV
+688 ATINGQTVTAKVVSV
-703 QDNTITVHHDGYDYV
+703 QDKTITVHHDGYDYV

>member
-8 TSIGDPFFARVEQTE
+8 TSIGDPFFARVEQTD

-65 AGDHDVRLG
+65 AGDHDLRLG
-74 NVVYFISNEKGRAEP
+74 DVVYFTTNEKGRAEP
-89 TGLSWERATLTAGFE
+89 TGLSWEKAALTAGFE

-135 QPLMDAVLVDG
+135 QPLMDAVLADG
-146 SLSSDDLPNLP
+146 SLSSDDLPDLP
-157 SAEQFRQARETGEV
+157 SEEQFRQARETGEV
-171 LTVEPNK
+171 LTIEPNK

-183 AEVKLPVVE
+183 IEVKPPVVQAVE
-192 STKADSTEAESSEH
+192 NETSDKSHEKVATTV
-206 TNDAIWEYPNGVTF
+206 PV
-220 TAGPTIPKI
+220 IPK
-229 VDQPKRPSSGEI
+229 VVEQPKQPST

-254 NSEGVMTESD
+254 NAEGIMTESD
-264 PTQKLIDRVNLAPNA
+264 PTQKLIDRVNLAPSA
-279 FEMSDVKADLPA
+279 FELSDVKADLPA
-291 EHPDYVVSH
+291 EHPNYVVSR

-345 RDTNVAETVDAQMKE
+345 RDTNVSETVDAQMKE

-393 NTLKTLK
+393 QTLKTLK

-422 IERSKDLQSNLQST
+422 IERSKDLQSNLQAT
-436 VDDQVSEVTSQAQTE
+436 VADQVSEVTSQAQTE

-480 DISHKRAQYQSEHEK
+480 DISNKRAQYQSEHEK

-505 AKTHAGNLSELE
+505 AKTHASNLSELE

-523 KQTNFNLEQQL
+523 KQTNLNLEQQL
-534 KGKDI
+534 KGKDA
-539 VNSDE
+539 VNHDE
-544 VSQLRQQL
+544 VSQLKQQL

-557 APKTTSPDETNQQLM
+557 APKAQTHDDTNQQLM
-572 TLLAAQMKQP
+572 TLLATQMKQP
-582 QVEQRKTSAWQSA
+582 PVEQKKTSGWQSA
-595 AIGVLAVLAIGGAG
+595 MIGVLAVLAIGGAG
-609 FGGYAMAQHKTDSA
+609 LGGYAMAQHKTDTT
-623 AQSSKAVSASSHN
+623 AQSSKSVSASSHN
-636 EDNVTVT
+636 AGNATVSL
-643 IAPES
+643 AP
-648 TEASSSSKVSTSSSQ
+648 SSSDANSASKVSASSSSQ
-663 SSSSS
+663 SSVSS
-668 SQANSSSTLADRYHV
+668 SQASSSSTLADRYHI
-683 GEDVS
+683 GEEVQ
-688 ATINGQTVSAKVVSV
+688 ATINGQPVTAKIVSV
-703 QDNTITVHHDGYDYV
+703 QDKTITVHHDGYDYV

>member
-23 IDLNDEVIQDL
+23 INLNDEVIQDL

-41 ESWPN
+41 ESWSN

-74 NVVYFISNEKGRAEP
+74 NVVYFITNEKGRAEP

-135 QPLMDAVLVDG
+135 QPLMDAVLADG
-146 SLSSDDLPNLP
+146 SLSSDDLPDLP
-157 SAEQFRQARETGEV
+157 SEEQFRQARETGEV

-183 AEVKLPVVE
+183 IEVKPPVVQAVE
-192 STKADSTEAESSEH
+192 NETSDQSQEKVVKTVPD
-206 TNDAIWEYPNGVTF
+206 
-220 TAGPTIPKI
+220 IPKI
-229 VDQPKRPSSGEI
+229 VEQPKQPSRDET
-241 VKPTVQAVVPTQD
+241 VKPTVQAFVPTQD

-264 PTQKLIDRVNLAPNA
+264 PTQKLIDRVNLAPST

-291 EHPDYVVSH
+291 EHPDYVVSR
-300 LNADKAK
+300 LNTDKAK

-323 RKAMSDLLKQQQAK
+323 RKAMSDLLKQQQTK

-345 RDTNVAETVDAQMKE
+345 RDTNVSETVDAQMKE

-422 IERSKDLQSNLQST
+422 IERSKDLQSNLQAT

-480 DISHKRAQYQSEHEK
+480 DISNKRAQYQSEHEK

-523 KQTNFNLEQQL
+523 KQTNLNLEQQL
-534 KGKDI
+534 KGKDT

-544 VSQLRQQL
+544 VSQLHQQL

-557 APKTTSPDETNQQLM
+557 APKTTLHDETNQQLM
-572 TLLAAQMKQP
+572 TLLAAQIKQP
-582 QVEQRKTSAWQSA
+582 QVEQKKTSAWQSA
-595 AIGVLAVLAIGGAG
+595 AIGVLAVLAIGDAG

-623 AQSSKAVSASSHN
+623 TQSSKAVSASSHN
-636 EDNVTVT
+636 AGNATVT
-643 IAPES
+643 LAPES
-648 TEASSSSKVSTSSSQ
+648 SEAGSSSKVSASSSQ
-663 SSSSS
+663 SSSSSSSS

-683 GEDVS
+683 GEDVH
-688 ATINGQTVSAKVVSV
+688 ATINGQTVTAKVVSV
-703 QDNTITVHHDGYDYV
+703 QDKTITVHHDGYDYV

>member
-23 IDLNDEVIQDL
+23 IDLNDEVIKDL

-74 NVVYFISNEKGRAEP
+74 NVVYFITNEKGRAEP

-135 QPLMDAVLVDG
+135 QPLMDAVLADG
-146 SLSSDDLPNLP
+146 SLSSDDLPDLP
-157 SAEQFRQARETGEV
+157 SEEQFRQARETGEV

-183 AEVKLPVVE
+183 IEVKPPLVQDVDNETSDQSQEKVVK
-192 STKADSTEAESSEH
+192 TVPA
-206 TNDAIWEYPNGVTF
+206 
-220 TAGPTIPKI
+220 IPKI
-229 VDQPKRPSSGEI
+229 VEQPKQPTSGEI

-254 NSEGVMTESD
+254 NSEGAMTESD

-279 FEMSDVKADLPA
+279 FEISDVKADLPA
-291 EHPDYVVSH
+291 EHPDYVVSR

-337 TKAAVEQL
+337 TKASVEQL

-360 ERATEFETRYAQAH
+360 ERATEFETRYAQVH

-388 NARHD
+388 NSRHD

-422 IERSKDLQSNLQST
+422 IERSKDLQSNLQAT

-466 NTQSLLDMHQKLEE
+466 NTQSLLDMHQKLGE
-480 DISHKRAQYQSEHEK
+480 DISNKRAQYQSEHEK

-505 AKTHAGNLSELE
+505 AKTHAGSLSELE

-523 KQTNFNLEQQL
+523 KQTNLNLEQQL
-534 KGKDI
+534 KGKDA
-539 VNSDE
+539 VNNDE

-557 APKTTSPDETNQQLM
+557 APKTSAHDETNQQLM
-572 TLLAAQMKQP
+572 TLLAAQIKQP
-582 QVEQRKTSAWQSA
+582 QVEQKKTSVWQSA
-595 AIGVLAVLAIGGAG
+595 AIGVLSVLAIGGAG
-609 FGGYAMAQHKTDSA
+609 FGGYAMAQHKTDA
-623 AQSSKAVSASSHN
+623 TAQSSKAVSASSHN
-636 EDNVTVT
+636 EGNATVT
-643 IAPES
+643 IASES
-648 TEASSSSKVSTSSSQ
+648 SEAGSSSKVSASSSQ

-683 GEDVS
+683 GEDVD
-688 ATINGQTVSAKVVSV
+688 ATINGQTVTAKVVSV
-703 QDNTITVHHDGYDYV
+703 QDKTITVHHDGYDYV

>member
-8 TSIGDPFFARVEQTE
+8 TSIGDPFFARVEQTD

-65 AGDHDVRLG
+65 AGDHDLRLG
-74 NVVYFISNEKGRAEP
+74 DVVYFTTNEKGRAEP
-89 TGLSWERATLTAGFE
+89 TGLSWEKATLTAGFE

-135 QPLMDAVLVDG
+135 QPLMDAVLADG
-146 SLSSDDLPNLP
+146 SLSSDDLPDLP
-157 SAEQFRQARETGEV
+157 SEEQFRQARETGEV
-171 LTVEPNK
+171 LTIEPNK

-183 AEVKLPVVE
+183 IEVKPPVVQAVE
-192 STKADSTEAESSEH
+192 NETSDKSHEKV
-206 TNDAIWEYPNGVTF
+206 VT
-220 TAGPTIPKI
+220 TVPVIPK
-229 VDQPKRPSSGEI
+229 VVEQPKQPSRDET

-254 NSEGVMTESD
+254 NAEGIMTESD
-264 PTQKLIDRVNLAPNA
+264 STQKLIDRVNLAPSA
-279 FEMSDVKADLPA
+279 FELSDVKADLPA
-291 EHPDYVVSH
+291 EHPNYVVSR

-323 RKAMSDLLKQQQAK
+323 RKAMSDLLKKQQAK

-345 RDTNVAETVDAQMKE
+345 RDTNVSETVDAQMKE
-360 ERATEFETRYAQAH
+360 ERAAEFETRYAQAH

-393 NTLKTLK
+393 QTLKTLK

-422 IERSKDLQSNLQST
+422 IERSKDLQSNLQAT
-436 VDDQVSEVTSQAQTE
+436 VADQVSEVTSQAQTE

-480 DISHKRAQYQSEHEK
+480 DISKKRAQYQSEHEK

-505 AKTHAGNLSELE
+505 AKTHASNLSELE

-523 KQTNFNLEQQL
+523 KQTNLNLEQQL
-534 KGKDI
+534 KGKDA
-539 VNSDE
+539 VNHDE
-544 VSQLRQQL
+544 VSQLKQQL

-557 APKTTSPDETNQQLM
+557 APKAQTHDDTNQQLM
-572 TLLAAQMKQP
+572 TLLATQMKQP
-582 QVEQRKTSAWQSA
+582 PVEQKKTSGWQSA
-595 AIGVLAVLAIGGAG
+595 MIGVLAVLAIVGAG
-609 FGGYAMAQHKTDSA
+609 LGGYAMAQHKTDTT
-623 AQSSKAVSASSHN
+623 AQSSKSVSASSHN
-636 EDNVTVT
+636 ADNATFSL
-643 IAPES
+643 AP
-648 TEASSSSKVSTSSSQ
+648 SSSDANSASKVSASSSSQ
-663 SSSSS
+663 SSVSS
-668 SQANSSSTLADRYHV
+668 SQASSSSTLADRYHI
-683 GEDVS
+683 GEEVQ
-688 ATINGQTVSAKVVSV
+688 ATINGQTVAAKIVSV
-703 QDNTITVHHDGYDYV
+703 QDKTITVHHDGYDYV